1 MMTVTRDVQKTIQER
16 IQNDPEF
23 ALALLGEVIALFQN
37 DESETAR
44 LVLSDLVRPE
54 KYTKLPKS
62 FDSYFIDEL
71 KTLL

>member
-1 MMTVTRDVQKTIQER
+1 MTVTRDVQKTIQER

-37 DESETAR
+37 DEPETAR
-44 LVLSDLVRPE
+44 LVLRDLVRSE
-54 KYTKLPKS
+54 KYTKLLNS
-62 FDSYFIDEL
+62 FDSHFIDEL

>member
-16 IQNDPEF
+16 IQNDPAF

-37 DESETAR
+37 DEPETAR
-44 LVLSDLVRPE
+44 LVLRDLIRPV
-54 KYTKLPKS
+54 KFTKLPKS
-62 FDSYFIDEL
+62 FVSHFINEP